1 MHPFHSAVLTPRLV
15 EEFQQRNRRERE
27 DPRAVFGE
35 EAGWRGGELMR
46 LMSLAPN
53 EETFGSPA
61 PTKRGEEEEV
71 PDRRSPL

>member
-1 MHPFHSAVLTPRLV
+1 MKAPAPLSQGV
-15 EEFQQRNRRERE
+15 E
-27 DPRAVFGE
+27 V
-35 EAGWRGGELMR
+35 GWRGGELMR